1 MVSVLT
7 RIRGTR
13 RKTNIVIRRRE
24 HIDNYR
30 VIPVIDAIDTGQ
42 HKINKKC
49 KRVRLGQIVNV
60 MMTVLQRHDK
70 SR

>member
-42 HKINKKC
+42 
-49 KRVRLGQIVNV
+49 
-60 MMTVLQRHDK
+60 T
-70 SR
+70 